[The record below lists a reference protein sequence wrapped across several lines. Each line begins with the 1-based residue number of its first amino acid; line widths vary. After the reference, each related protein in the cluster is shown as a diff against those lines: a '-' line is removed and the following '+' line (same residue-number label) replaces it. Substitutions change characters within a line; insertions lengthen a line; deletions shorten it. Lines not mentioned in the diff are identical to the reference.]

1 VGAASA
7 TLQILE
13 ILKSQ
18 NPGVFQTR
26 EARRDTRF
34 SICVHL
40 RNLWLSKAIEDGVT
54 ARP

>member
-1 VGAASA
+1 VAQE
-7 TLQILE
+7 LLE

-18 NPGVFQTR
+18 NPDVFQTR

-40 RNLWLSKAIEDGVT
+40 RNLRLFKAIEDG
-54 ARP
+54 AIAGP